1 MRKTNKIINLINVFV
16 ILILFNSCT
25 NESSSI
31 EQTEAK
37 NIFKEALFTSKRKL
51 EDLKVSKKSKT
62 TKTNDYSKQN
72 EEIVE
77 FSLTKLYPENNYVID
92 DFSYAA
98 RLISDGELIWDESNV
113 VCGDLNTICLEVNEN
128 QIKQSLTPT
137 ATTSK
142 QFLYNYN
149 FTDAELQAELGDNI
163 ETGAIIMSMIIMEI
177 ENNIQNGNYSTLA
190 SKGDVLS
197 CFAVAIGVA
206 GIFDLIDNTRSL
218 ASFGEAATRK
228 EMLRLV
234 GKLGRRFLGWIG
246 VAILIKDFGDFM
258 EYW

>member
-1 MRKTNKIINLINVFV
+1 MRKINKVIKLITLFGIIIFL
-16 ILILFNSCT
+16 NSCN
-25 NESSSI
+25 NESSVI
-31 EQTEAK
+31 ESTETK
-37 NIFKEALFTSKRKL
+37 SIFKKALLTSKRKL
-51 EDLKVSKKSKT
+51 EDVKVTKKSKT
-62 TKTNDYSKQN
+62 TKSSDYSKQN

-98 RLISDGELIWDESNV
+98 RLISDGELIWDEANV
-113 VCGDLNTICLEVNEN
+113 ACGDLNTICLEVNES

-137 ATTSK
+137 ATASK
-142 QFLYNYN
+142 QLLYNYN

-197 CFAVAIGVA
+197 CFGVA
-206 GIFDLIDNTRSL
+206 LGVVGIYDLIQNTSSL
-218 ASFGEAATRK
+218 ATFGEAATRK

-246 VAILIKDFGDFM
+246 VAILIKDFGDCM